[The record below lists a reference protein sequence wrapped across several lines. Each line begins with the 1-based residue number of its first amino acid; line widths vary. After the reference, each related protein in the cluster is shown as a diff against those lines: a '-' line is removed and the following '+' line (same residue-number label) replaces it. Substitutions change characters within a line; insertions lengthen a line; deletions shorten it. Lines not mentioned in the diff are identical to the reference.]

1 VTRRARPAHDL
12 ARALGEGAVAENGGS
27 VFVYSSD
34 PRLVSAIRSFDYVG
48 PLFTADGRDG
58 TFPLSLVGLAGP
70 RAPDAVFSFAWSAD
84 VVNGIVGTATGTE
97 SKMVMDHG
105 SISPYDLH
113 NTLVVQ
119 GPGFRSGW
127 RSPVPVGNIDI
138 CPTLVRV
145 LGLPDGSSMDG
156 RVVSEAL
163 SGWTGPAPE
172 WTTLTD
178 EKSFAARGRD
188 WRQVIW
194 FDRVGDFQYLT
205 GGTVDSR

>member
-1 VTRRARPAHDL
+1 
-12 ARALGEGAVAENGGS
+12 
-27 VFVYSSD
+27 
-34 PRLVSAIRSFDYVG
+34 
-48 PLFTADGRDG
+48 
-58 TFPLSLVGLAGP
+58 
-70 RAPDAVFSFAWSAD
+70 VFSFAWSAD

-113 NTLVVQ
+113 NTLVMQ
-119 GPGFRSGW
+119 GTGFRAGW